1 MRRRSPITITSERYA
16 AVAHDLAWVPVS
28 HNAGFAAIAG
38 CGSRDARPE
47 SVLVAEVRTVAP
59 GEWPLWRDL
68 RLRALADAPE
78 AFGSSLAEW
87 EKADERRWRRRL
99 EEVPFNVVAV
109 VDDVPIG
116 QASGTA
122 AGEDRRV
129 ELISMWVAP
138 EARGAGVACALVDA
152 VAEWARGA
160 GAIEVRLSV
169 RRANEHAIRLYE
181 RTGFVQVDE
190 PGDEAAELAM
200 VRTLHI

>member
-1 MRRRSPITITSERYA
+1 M
-16 AVAHDLAWVPVS
+16 
-28 HNAGFAAIAG
+28 
-38 CGSRDARPE
+38 
-47 SVLVAEVRTVAP
+47 AP

-99 EEVPFNVVAV
+99 EQVPFNAIAV

-122 AGEDRRV
+122 ADEDRRV

-138 EARGAGVACALVDA
+138 EARGTGVACALVDA
-152 VAEWARGA
+152 VADWAHGA
-160 GAIEVRLSV
+160 GATAVRLSV
-169 RRANEHAIRLYE
+169 RRANEHAIRLYR
-181 RTGFVQVDE
+181 RTGFVHVDE
-190 PGDEAAELAM
+190 FEDKPAEVAM